1 MAKTADYTRKAID
14 NYNAKFDR
22 ITVNLPKGC
31 KDIITAK
38 TGKSAT
44 AWARD
49 ILVRELERLDESAEP
64 NQEQETV
71 AADQQKT
78 ETEQEY
84 LTPLEQA
91 QIRVTLAREK
101 AKAEQGD

>member
-49 ILVRELERLDESAEP
+49 ILVRELERLDESG
-64 NQEQETV
+64 TRIV
-71 AADQQKT
+71 IADQQKT

-91 QIRVTLAREK
+91 QLRVTLAREK
-101 AKAEQGD
+101 AKAEQDE